1 MRFILTP
8 LSTFSLS
15 LGIFAII
22 FAKAHEREPFNVLF
36 IISDD
41 LTYTTL
47 SCYGNAACHT
57 PNIDRLAETGTLFT
71 KAYGKRTYC
80 GPSRAS
86 FKSGYYP
93 LAIGAMGYTNPCS
106 EIGDRATWSP
116 HFKSNGYCTAQ
127 VSKIFHMGVP
137 GGIEESGHGAD
148 DEA

>member
-1 MRFILTP
+1 MKFILTP

-41 LTYTTL
+41 LTYTAL
-47 SCYGNAACHT
+47 SCDGNAVCHT

-71 KAYGKRTYC
+71 KAYGKGTYC

-86 FKSGYYP
+86 LMSGYSP
-93 LAIGAMGYTNPCS
+93 LAIGAMGYKNPYP
-106 EIGDRATWSP
+106 EIGDRAT
-116 HFKSNGYCTAQ
+116 
-127 VSKIFHMGVP
+127 
-137 GGIEESGHGAD
+137 
-148 DEA
+148 